1 MLNSGPGGIM
11 VFDPPVM
18 KISKG
23 DTIHFKSVDMAHNS
37 ESIEN
42 MIPEGGDTWM
52 GAMSQDISVTFNTEG
67 VYVYRCT
74 PHLMMAM
81 VGVIQVGNNKNLEDV
96 KLKASQLKNSFVKAA
111 SAMIGRSIWGS
122 ARKELSKI
130 SDDKIKKNM
139 TKEFINFYEKNLVV
153 ETKLLKGVMDFL
165 EWAKSNQI
173 SMGVCTN
180 KQEHLAVELL
190 KKLKIYDFFE
200 YVAGGN
206 TFDFCKPDPRH
217 ITNMIEIMGGNI
229 KKSIMIGDSENDADA
244 AKSAGIPMILVEDL
258 SLIHI

>member
-1 MLNSGPGGIM
+1 MDEIRNLVGRGA
-11 VFDPPVM
+11 
-18 KISKG
+18 
-23 DTIHFKSVDMAHNS
+23 SV
-37 ESIEN
+37 
-42 MIPEGGDTWM
+42 
-52 GAMSQDISVTFNTEG
+52 
-67 VYVYRCT
+67 
-74 PHLMMAM
+74 
-81 VGVIQVGNNKNLEDV
+81 
-96 KLKASQLKNSFVKAA
+96 
-111 SAMIGRSIWGS
+111 MIGRSIWGS

-153 ETKLLKGVMDFL
+153 ETKLLKGVMVFL

-244 AKSAGIPMILVEDL
+244 AKSAGIPMILVEDGYTEKKV
-258 SLIHI
+258 SQIHHHHLIKDFVGLQNLVLKYFND